1 MPTSLI
7 TLLGNTVTVVQFP
20 AHSGALMSVDWN
32 FSTAVAMSNSIFT
45 GGAQAQIWPGAD
57 ALSGTATY
65 PPLTQKQADPI
76 IAALMQCQGM
86 ANAFQLGDPLKT
98 SPRGVIQGT
107 PVVDG
112 SVAVVAGG
120 QILYTTGWTALKSGL
135 LLAGDFLQVGFRL
148 HRVLD
153 TVSSD
158 VNGKAAINI
167 WPSLREVPVGNSPII
182 TSNPLGLFRLAS
194 NKGTF
199 SSGVDGLT
207 HISYQFTEYR

>member
-20 AHSGALMSVDWN
+20 NHSGALASVDWS
-32 FSTAVAMSNSIFT
+32 FATAVALSNSIFT

-65 PPLTQKQADPI
+65 PPLTQKQADPVL
-76 IAALMQCQGM
+76 AALMQCQGM
-86 ANAFQLGDPLKT
+86 LNAFQLGDPLKT
-98 SPRGVIQGT
+98 SPRGVVQGS

-112 SVAVVAGG
+112 SIPVVAGG
-120 QILYTTGWTALKSGL
+120 QVLHTTGWSATKSGL
-135 LLAGDFLQVGFRL
+135 LLAGDFIQVGFRL

-153 TVSSD
+153 SVNSD
-158 VNGKAAINI
+158 NNGKAPINI
-167 WPSLREVPVGNSPII
+167 WPSLREIPVANTPII
-182 TSNPLGLFRLAS
+182 TSNAVGLFRLAS

-207 HISYQFTEYR
+207 HISYQFMEYR

>member
-20 AHSGALMSVDWN
+20 AHSGALASVDWS
-32 FSTAVAMSNSIFT
+32 FATAVAMSNSIFT

-65 PPLTQKQADPI
+65 PALTQKQADPV

-86 ANAFQLGDPLKT
+86 LNAFQLGDPIKS

-112 SVAVVAGG
+112 TVAVVAGG
-120 QILYTTGWTALKSGL
+120 QVLYTTGWTATKSGL
-135 LLAGDFLQVGFRL
+135 LLAGDFVQVGYRL

-153 TVSSD
+153 TVNSNAS
-158 VNGKAAINI
+158 GKATINI

-182 TSNPLGLFRLAS
+182 TSNAVGLFRLAN

-199 SSGVDGLT
+199 SAGVDGLT
-207 HISYQFTEYR
+207 HISYQFQEYR